1 MTNSFFNS
9 LDYFFI
15 SLILIS
21 CLIGI
26 FRGFVKDFFSTCSWL
41 GSGFATAF
49 TFSHFAN
56 YMQKNNIIHDPTYAK
71 IVAGIFSF
79 SVIWITLQMVI
90 NIVSHSL
97 KSTMLSGLDRAFG
110 ALYGFIRGFMIL
122 IVICVC
128 AIMSNILNMEHEF
141 IANSKITPMLINSTD
156 YLLPKIMNV
165 SKVSTESV
173 SSPIN
178 KNKPSEDSIHE
189 TKLLSKEQIRKNKK
203 DSQKQAKSPK
213 TEKKE
218 GEGSLLNLI
227 SRFFDFDVENT
238 SAETSQIQ
246 QSQEFSKAKNE
257 GDNLQ
262 LSEVDLIKARA
273 KRKTQKKAERIRRDL
288 MKSLDNAP

>member
-9 LDYFFI
+9 LDYFYI
-15 SLILIS
+15 SLVLIS
-21 CLIGI
+21 CLVGI

-56 YMQKNNIIHDPTYAK
+56 YMQKNNIILDPTYAK

-79 SVIWITLQMVI
+79 SVIWIILQMVI
-90 NIVSHSL
+90 NILSHTV

-128 AIMSNILNMEHEF
+128 AIMFNIFNMEHEF
-141 IANSKITPMLINSTD
+141 IANSKITPMLIDSTD

-165 SKVSTESV
+165 PKISPKSV
-173 SSPIN
+173 SFPVNS
-178 KNKPSEDSIHE
+178 NKPSENSIRE
-189 TKLLSKEQIRKNKK
+189 TKLLSKEQIRKNRK
-203 DSQKQAKSPK
+203 DSPK

-218 GEGSLLNLI
+218 NEGSLINLI
-227 SRFFDFDVENT
+227 SKFFGKGNI
-238 SAETSQIQ
+238 SAEASQIQ
-246 QSQEFSKAKNE
+246 QSQKFPKIKNG
-257 GDNLQ
+257 GDSVQ
-262 LSEVDLIKARA
+262 FSEVDLIKARA
-273 KRKTQKKAERIRRDL
+273 KRKAKKKAERIRRDL
-288 MKSLDNAP
+288 MKSLDNEP